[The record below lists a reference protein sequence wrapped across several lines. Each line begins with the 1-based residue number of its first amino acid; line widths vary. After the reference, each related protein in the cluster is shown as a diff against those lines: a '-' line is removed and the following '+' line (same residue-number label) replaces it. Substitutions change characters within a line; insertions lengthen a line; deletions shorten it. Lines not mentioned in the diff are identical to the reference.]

1 MNIQAVWERAQLQLR
16 GTCSCPAAKGPAVPA
31 GLTLQAGAQRCQ
43 RHRVM
48 VPLAS
53 LPLQRYQGATSVTV
67 PLASLPLQRRQ
78 GATSVTVP
86 PASLPLQRRQGATS
100 VTVPLA
106 SLPLQRRQGATS
118 VTVPLASLPLQR
130 RQGATS
136 VKVPLASLPLQP
148 CHAPST
154 RAYAAA
160 QHCLRPQAKTP
171 PAGGPPPAPAALH
184 KPGFR
189 SSARQTE
196 EEQGPQ
202 GRSG

>member
-118 VTVPLASLPLQR
+118 V
-130 RQGATS
+130 
-136 VKVPLASLPLQP
+136 KVPLASLPLQP